1 MSELKGF
8 IFNPESFREFREKK
22 ETASMLEM
30 IDRELKQY
38 RTMPELDFIAGY
50 LAGRIKEKSI
60 CGLIT
65 DIQAEQL
72 IKVLYSKYEVLRNLT
87 ERGPGK

>member
-1 MSELKGF
+1 MNELKGF
-8 IFNPESFREFREKK
+8 IFNPESFRALREKK

-30 IDRELKQY
+30 IDRELN
-38 RTMPELDFIAGY
+38 RFRNMPELDFIAGY
-50 LAGRIKEKSI
+50 LAGRIKEKNI

-72 IKVLYSKYEVLRNLT
+72 IKVLYSKYEIIRNL
-87 ERGPGK
+87 RGTG